1 MRHRCQYKNLS
12 HPTAGLISEQAAR
25 AVVNETISLG
35 IDDFCLLDGQIAPL
49 LVAMTARQARD
60 ATTRAVIRIDAE
72 AARVRA
78 VRTRTDQRPRPLR
91 KIPQIKELPAGTP
104 TATPTK
110 PSPGPP
116 PVLPKKKHRSPG
128 LLHDYWLPLVR
139 TNGIPGAL
147 RAPGRST
154 KVMPNKT
161 PPSHTRSSSRTHGHG
176 LRVSA
181 G

>member
-1 MRHRCQYKNLS
+1 MPASTKTCP

-72 AARVRA
+72 VARVRA

-91 KIPQIKELPAGTP
+91 KIPQ
-104 TATPTK
+104 
-110 PSPGPP
+110 
-116 PVLPKKKHRSPG
+116 
-128 LLHDYWLPLVR
+128 DQR
-139 TNGIPGAL
+139 T
-147 RAPGRST
+147 PGR
-154 KVMPNKT
+154 
-161 PPSHTRSSSRTHGHG
+161 HTHGNTNHTITWTTPG
-176 LRVSA
+176 TAQEETSVARA
-181 G
+181 TA